1 MKLKIFFFLFCNI
14 FVQSIETD
22 ELKIP
27 SSLLRALKIK
37 STYIYLVIHQ
47 VN

>member
-14 FVQSIETD
+14 FVQSIET